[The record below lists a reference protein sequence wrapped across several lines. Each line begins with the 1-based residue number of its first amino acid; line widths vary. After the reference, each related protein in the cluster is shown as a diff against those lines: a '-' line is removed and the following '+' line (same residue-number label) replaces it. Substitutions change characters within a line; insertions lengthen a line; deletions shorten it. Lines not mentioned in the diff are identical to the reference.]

1 VVDVAAA
8 DDATALAFQQL
19 LADRWATPMAQRMTR
34 DVGQPGEVVRAGSSG
49 AWLRPDPAGSGRI
62 RDAVG
67 FVTRPIYRLSD
78 RSGMPLHGPSWRHD

>member
-49 AWLRPDPAGSGRI
+49 AWLRPDPGRG
-62 RDAVG
+62 G
-67 FVTRPIYRLSD
+67 FRNAPDLSVVRPIRYAAARAIVAA
-78 RSGMPLHGPSWRHD
+78 